1 MRREGEA
8 AMFQTRNLL
17 KVALRS
23 IVRNRMRSLLTSLG
37 IIIGVCAVI
46 VMVAIGEGSQARI
59 EGQIASLG
67 TNVLIV
73 FPGATRMGG
82 VSQGAG
88 SANQLTLDD
97 VEKLSEEGTLFAAVS
112 PIVRSMGQAIGGG
125 NNWNTQVSGV
135 STEYLEIRA
144 WDLGSGEF
152 FTERDIISNA
162 KVAVIG
168 KTVAD
173 ELFPGQDPVGE
184 KVQIR
189 NTPFKI
195 IGTLSEKGQN
205 AMGMDEDDVLLAPST
220 TVLNRLK
227 GGRYIDMINVS
238 AVSTEQMEAAQQEVI
253 TILRD
258 AHDLKEGED
267 DDFRVRSQADIT
279 EMATE
284 TTGILTVLLGSIAG
298 VSLVVGG
305 IGIMNIMLVSVTERT
320 REIGIRLSIG
330 ARPSDILT
338 QFLAESVVLSV
349 IGGIMG
355 ILLALGISFVLGN
368 FTSLW
373 VVVNPAI
380 VLLAFS
386 VSGAVG
392 IFFGFY
398 PARKAAA
405 LNPIDAL
412 RYE

>member
-1 MRREGEA
+1 
-8 AMFQTRNLL
+8 MFQIKNLL

-59 EGQIASLG
+59 EREIASLG

-73 FPGATRMGG
+73 FPSASRMGG

-88 SANQLTLDD
+88 SFNQLTLDD
-97 VEKLSEEGTLFAAVS
+97 VEDLEKDGTLLAAVS
-112 PIVRSMGQAIGGG
+112 PVVRSGGQIIGGG
-125 NNWNTQVSGV
+125 SNWSTQIYGV
-135 STEYLEIRA
+135 DTEYPQIRA
-144 WDLGSGEF
+144 WEIESGNF
-152 FTERDIISNA
+152 FTERDIVSNA
-162 KVAVIG
+162 KVAVLG

-184 KVQIR
+184 KIQIR
-189 NTPFKI
+189 NTPFKVV
-195 IGTLSEKGQN
+195 GVLYEKGQN
-205 AMGMDEDDVLLAPST
+205 PMGRDEDDIVLAPAT

-227 GGRYIDMINVS
+227 GGRYIDMINIS
-238 AVSTEQMEAAQQEVI
+238 AVSTEQMTAAEEQVKA
-253 TILRD
+253 ILRN
-258 AHDLKEGED
+258 AHNIEVGED
-267 DDFRVRSQADIT
+267 DDFRVRSQAEIT

-284 TTGILTVLLGSIAG
+284 TSRILTVLLGSIAA

-330 ARPSDILT
+330 ARPNDILT
-338 QFLAESVVLSV
+338 QFLAESLVLSI
-349 IGGIMG
+349 IGGIIG
-355 ILLALGISFVLGN
+355 IVVAIGISLLLAN
-368 FTSLW
+368 FTGLTI
-373 VVVNPAI
+373 VVNPAI

-386 VSGAVG
+386 VSAAVG

>member
-1 MRREGEA
+1 
-8 AMFQTRNLL
+8 MFQTKNLL

-37 IIIGVCAVI
+37 IIIGVAAVI

-73 FPGATRMGG
+73 FPGASRMDG

-88 SANQLTLDD
+88 SANRLTLDD
-97 VEKLSEEGTLFAAVS
+97 VEKLNEEGTLFAGVS
-112 PIVRSMGQAIGGG
+112 PIVGSRAQVIGGG
-125 NNWNTQVSGV
+125 TNWNTRIYGV
-135 STEYLEIRA
+135 STEYPQIRA
-144 WDLGSGEF
+144 WDIAAGEF
-152 FTERDIISNA
+152 FTDRDIISNA
-162 KVAVIG
+162 KVAVVG

-173 ELFPGQDPVGE
+173 ELFPGQDPLGE
-184 KVQIR
+184 RIQIR

-195 IGTLSEKGQN
+195 VGVLSEKGQN
-205 AMGMDEDDVLLAPST
+205 PMGMDEDDIVLAPST

-238 AVSTEQMEAAQQEVI
+238 AVSTEKMEAAEEEVI
-253 TILRD
+253 AILRD
-258 AHDLKEGED
+258 AHDLKEGEA
-267 DDFRVRSQADIT
+267 DDFRVRSQAEIT

-284 TTGILTVLLGSIAG
+284 TTRILTILLGSIAA
-298 VSLVVGG
+298 VSLLVGG

-349 IGGIMG
+349 IGGILG
-355 ILLALGISFVLGN
+355 ILLALGISYALRSFAGL
-368 FTSLW
+368 SI
-373 VVVNPAI
+373 VVNPAI

>member
-1 MRREGEA
+1 
-8 AMFQTRNLL
+8 
-17 KVALRS
+17 
-23 IVRNRMRSLLTSLG
+23 
-37 IIIGVCAVI
+37 
-46 VMVAIGEGSQARI
+46 
-59 EGQIASLG
+59 
-67 TNVLIV
+67 
-73 FPGATRMGG
+73 
-82 VSQGAG
+82 
-88 SANQLTLDD
+88 
-97 VEKLSEEGTLFAAVS
+97 VS
-112 PIVRSMGQAIGGG
+112 PIVRSGGQVIGGG
-125 NNWNTQVSGV
+125 GNWNTQIYGV
-135 STEYLEIRA
+135 STEYPQIRA
-144 WDLGSGEF
+144 WDLEAGEF
-152 FTERDIISNA
+152 FTERDITSNA

-195 IGTLSEKGQN
+195 IGVLSEKGQDP
-205 AMGMDEDDVLLAPST
+205 MGRDEDDIVLAPST

-227 GGRYIDMINVS
+227 GGRYVDMINIS
-238 AVSTEQMEAAQQEVI
+238 AISTEQMDAAQDEV
-253 TILRD
+253 TAILRD
-258 AHDLKEGED
+258 AHDIKPGED
-267 DDFRVRSQADIT
+267 DDFRVRNQADIT

-284 TTGILTVLLGSIAG
+284 TSRILTALLGSIAA
-298 VSLVVGG
+298 VSLMVGG

-349 IGGIMG
+349 IGGILG
-355 ILLALGISFVLGN
+355 ILLALGISYILGN
-368 FTSLW
+368 FTGLT
-373 VVVNPAI
+373 VVVNPVI